1 MWQVTR
7 WLDDLSRVPRILAW
21 VVISVVSALVLILF
35 GALTNTPTL
44 TWTSGLLWVL
54 IGAAS
59 GLAGSTFRNRH
70 HV

>member
-1 MWQVTR
+1 MWQATR
-7 WLDDLSRVPRILAW
+7 WLDDLSRVSRVLAW
-21 VVISVVSALVLILF
+21 VVISMVSALVLILF

-54 IGAAS
+54 LAAAS
-59 GLAGSTFRNRH
+59 GLAGSAFRNRH